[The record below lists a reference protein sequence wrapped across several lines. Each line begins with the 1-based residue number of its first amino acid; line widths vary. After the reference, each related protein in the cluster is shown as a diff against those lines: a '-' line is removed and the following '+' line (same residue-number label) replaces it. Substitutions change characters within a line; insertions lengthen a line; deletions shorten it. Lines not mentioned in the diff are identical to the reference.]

1 MLAKG
6 TCIHTLI
13 GSFITMNLSTLGV
26 MLALGQP
33 TTPGTTPDPR
43 GQALYTVLMLVI
55 MIVMFYFVLIRPQ
68 SKKAKDHAEMLKG
81 VKPGDKVITSGGVVG
96 VVVTVKEK
104 TLSIRSADS
113 KFEVTK
119 AAITEITERSGAPSE
134 A

>member
-1 MLAKG
+1 MP
-6 TCIHTLI
+6 TLI
-13 GSFITMNLSTLGV
+13 GSFISMNLLNDGV
-26 MLALGQP
+26 LLAMGQP
-33 TTPGTTPDPR
+33 TTPGTQPDPR

-55 MIVMFYFVLIRPQ
+55 MVVMFYFVLIRPQ
-68 SKKAKDHAEMLKG
+68 SKKAKEHQELLKT

-96 VVVTVKEK
+96 VVVTVKDK

-119 AAITEITERSGAPSE
+119 AAITEVTERASAASE